1 MKKMWRALDEDDP
14 EAILVC
20 PPCTPFSLLQ
30 EWNFPRMPTQKVA
43 TMVYE
48 SLHHLRLAAKVFVF
62 EHPLTSK
69 AWAEEELQ
77 ELMALPGVYVCTTD
91 MCAYGMK
98 VGGAPNRKQ
107 TKWITNSY
115 EVAGE
120 LQRRCNQQHP
130 HAPLTGG
137 RAACALQGDS
147 AWSAQTLGEPS
158 VISRSR
164 GDAGS
169 FCWGR

>member
-48 SLHHLRLAAKVFVF
+48 SLHHLRLAAKVCLRQYRRGKVFVL

-98 VGGAPNRKQ
+98 VGGSPNRKS
-107 TKWITNSY
+107 TK
-115 EVAGE
+115 
-120 LQRRCNQQHP
+120 
-130 HAPLTGG
+130 
-137 RAACALQGDS
+137 
-147 AWSAQTLGEPS
+147 
-158 VISRSR
+158 
-164 GDAGS
+164 
-169 FCWGR
+169 

>member
-1 MKKMWRALDEDDP
+1 
-14 EAILVC
+14 
-20 PPCTPFSLLQ
+20 
-30 EWNFPRMPTQKVA
+30 
-43 TMVYE
+43 MVYE
-48 SLHHLRLAAKVFVF
+48 GLHHVRLAAKVCLRQCRRGKVFVF

-147 AWSAQTLGEPS
+147 AWSAQTLGES
-158 VISRSR
+158 SAISRFG

-169 FCWGR
+169 VCWGR